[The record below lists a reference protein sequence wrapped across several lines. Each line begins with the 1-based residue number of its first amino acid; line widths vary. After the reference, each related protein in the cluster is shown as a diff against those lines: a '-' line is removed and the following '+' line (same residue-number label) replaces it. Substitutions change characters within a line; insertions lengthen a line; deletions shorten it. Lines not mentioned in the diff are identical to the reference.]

1 MKLTPWMLA
10 VAAFL
15 IIAVLAVGF
24 LFKRLF
30 AVEPAGQPEVE
41 RRNVPMALSDIE
53 PGTRIDASF
62 IGDGPAQMSDLSRD
76 TVMASAGVIGRIA
89 RNKIPAATPLK
100 LSDFYPFG
108 EGPPIEL
115 APGHRLVSVDVG
127 NSTGLVSGLVKQGNY
142 VDVLMT
148 VERSGNGT
156 TSYGDAMTLQLF
168 DGVKIFAVNGDNSS
182 ASSQQQN
189 EVTLELT
196 TEQQKVMVLAK
207 EKGKISL
214 SYNPDGPGNGG
225 LSIHTS
231 KSDRVLLSEILGIE
245 EPEED
250 VKPFVTEQY
259 RNGSYHNSY
268 YDEDGRPVDGRNGNS
283 GAFDPGGSSQRATN
297 GGSLWNSTSI
307 DQPAAGQQNQQA
319 SSASGTKF

>member
-1 MKLTPWMLA
+1 VKLTPWMLA

-30 AVEPAGQPEVE
+30 AVEPVVQPEVE

-62 IGDGPAQMSDLSRD
+62 IGDGPAILSELPPD
-76 TVMASAGVIGRIA
+76 TVLSSEGVIGRIA
-89 RNKIPAATPLK
+89 RNKIEFAKPLQ

-108 EGPPIEL
+108 EGPEIEL
-115 APGHRLVSVDVG
+115 ALGNRLVSVDVG
-127 NSTGLVSGLVKQGNY
+127 NRTGLVSGFVKRGNY

-148 VERSGNGT
+148 VEGSDGSAT
-156 TSYGDAMTLQLF
+156 AAGDAMTLQLF
-168 DGVKIFAVNGDNSS
+168 DGVKVFAVNGNNTSVN
-182 ASSQQQN
+182 AEQN
-189 EVTLELT
+189 EITLELT
-196 TEQQKVMVLAK
+196 PQQQKVMVLAK

-225 LSIHTS
+225 LSIQTS

-245 EPEED
+245 QTEKDE
-250 VKPFVTEQY
+250 KPFVTEQY
-259 RNGSYHNSY
+259 RNGSHRNAY
-268 YDEDGRPVDGRNGNS
+268 YDEDGRAV
-283 GAFDPGGSSQRATN
+283 N
-297 GGSLWNSTSI
+297 GGTGDFGGRDAGGAPLQGNNGFGLNSTSI
-307 DQPAAGQQNQQA
+307 DPPAAEQQTQQV
-319 SSASGTKF
+319 SSASGISY

>member
-30 AVEPAGQPEVE
+30 AVEPAVRPEVE

-62 IGDGPAQMSDLSRD
+62 IGDGPVNAEDLTRD
-76 TVMASAGVIGRIA
+76 TVLSSSGVIGRIA
-89 RNKIPAATPLK
+89 RNRIAFATPLK

-108 EGPPIEL
+108 AGPEIEL
-115 APGHRLVSVDVG
+115 ARGHRLVSVDVG

-148 VERSGNGT
+148 VERSGNGAA
-156 TSYGDAMTLQLF
+156 SYGDAMTLQLF

-182 ASSQQQN
+182 ASSQRQN

-245 EPEED
+245 EQEKD
-250 VKPFVTEQY
+250 AKPFMTEQY
-259 RNGSYHNSY
+259 RNGSRRNSY
-268 YDEDGRPVDGRNGNS
+268 YDEDGRSVDGSYGDYGGR
-283 GAFDPGGSSQRATN
+283 DPGGTPLNNTSGDT
-297 GGSLWNSTSI
+297 WDSTSI
-307 DQPAAGQQNQQA
+307 DQPAAGQKNQQA
-319 SSASGTKF
+319 SSAGKIRF